1 MLRAHTN
8 VIQINTED
16 SQNDFEVEFMR
27 YASLVPLNGAINE
40 MTALIQ
46 LRKRFELSLKSKGGV
61 EI

>member
-1 MLRAHTN
+1 M
-8 VIQINTED
+8 IQINTGD
-16 SQNDFEVEFMR
+16 SQNDFGVEFMR

-46 LRKRFELSLKSKGGV
+46 LRKQFELSVKSKGGV